1 MLKKLKTL
9 VELKKIVKSL
19 KSKGKKIVFTN
30 GCFDVLHV
38 GHIRYLSAAKSL
50 GDILIVGLNSDESV
64 RKNKGNGRPL
74 IKDLYRAEMLNEIEY
89 IDYILIFSQP
99 TVEKILLELKP
110 DFHAKGT
117 DYTESNVPEADT
129 VKSYGGKVAI
139 VGDPK
144 EHSTTDLI
152 KFCHSCGSRNPKVVA
167 GFSLRKKTA
176 S

>member
-9 VELKKIVKSL
+9 GELKKIVKLL
-19 KSKGKKIVFTN
+19 KSKEKKIVFVN

-50 GDILIVGLNSDESV
+50 GDILIVGLNSDASV

-74 IKDLYRAEMLNEIEY
+74 LKDTDRAEMLNEIEY

-99 TVEKILLELKP
+99 TVDKILLELKP

-117 DYTESNVPEADT
+117 DYTKDTVPEVDT

-152 KFCHSCGSRNPKVVA
+152 KLITSKYH
-167 GFSLRKKTA
+167 
-176 S
+176 